1 MPSHALPQGFV
12 YINEVDS
19 TIIIDMRYAQ
29 KDNFLGRKM
38 TGYHNPKVAILTN
51 EAALALKKAQA
62 IFRKK
67 GYSIVIYDAYRPQR
81 AVNDFMAWANDS
93 SSQEQKALFYPRVD
107 KSKVFELGYVAEK
120 SGHSRGST
128 VDLSVIDLKKALHPI
143 IPPRKLLDGFA
154 LFYLDDGTLDM
165 GTSFDLFDEASHFDN
180 MLVAQEH
187 KERRAWLQKV
197 MQSCGF
203 KPYAEEWW
211 HFTLDNE
218 PFPKTYYDFAVE

>member
-1 MPSHALPQGFV
+1 
-12 YINEVDS
+12 
-19 TIIIDMRYAQ
+19 
-29 KDNFLGRKM
+29 
-38 TGYHNPKVAILTN
+38 
-51 EAALALKKAQA
+51 
-62 IFRKK
+62 
-67 GYSIVIYDAYRPQR
+67 
-81 AVNDFMAWANDS
+81 MAWANDS